1 MWRRH
6 LARAVYTVNK
16 FLPNYLR
23 APSSSK
29 EGALRPS
36 LGRDGAKFAVEF
48 QTSSFTESMVI
59 AGCFKGEQFKLDS
72 TSSLT

>member
-1 MWRRH
+1 MTGFVWRRH

-23 APSSSK
+23 ARVV
-29 EGALRPS
+29 EGRRSRPS

-48 QTSSFTESMVI
+48 QTSSFTESLVI
-59 AGCFKGEQFKLDS
+59 AGCFKGSNLS
-72 TSSLT
+72 